1 MLKTLISNLKNGFVN
16 KDKFTINRD
25 FLGIFLIGLNH
36 FRKKNVIIIFEESAD
51 LIEIEKNIEI
61 WKIFSGA
68 DIEVAK
74 HIFPVSDP
82 FINNEIE
89 QDAIIE
95 KNKLLKSIKNGK
107 TLIVLTTIS
116 SLNIKLEKISIEN
129 LIEVKINDK
138 IKRKKFVE
146 RLGSNG
152 YILKDYIQSKGE
164 ISYRGS
170 IIDVYPVNSK
180 FPYRI
185 EFEGDDIVSIRIFNP
200 ETQISI
206 KKVSSFSILSN
217 RYFSNYNNFEEYILD
232 NKDMF
237 YLFELID
244 SPLMIFNE
252 FNKCK
257 ESFEKKK
264 RNFNKIHYIQKHE
277 KKNNNLFSLNDIFTL
292 NIDDL
297 NYLEFN
303 LINKEIKDDLGFRRF
318 NFDFKNIG
326 IDDIH
331 RIEAL
336 KEKGF
341 KVFVSVDNDK
351 FLDEFSLFI
360 QGFKRI
366 DKLFDFSFA
375 NDYEKYLMLF
385 QKKYNKVFDKKENK
399 VIKNIN
405 EIRLNDF
412 VVHKQHGIGIFK
424 GLETMV
430 VDEKEIDF
438 LKIEYIGDEF
448 LYVPVY
454 DINVLQKYTSFEGI
468 TPKLDKLGG
477 NTWIVKQKRAKK
489 NIINFA
495 KELLELYALRKSIK
509 GNSFVE
515 VEEFERKLV
524 DEFEYIETIDQKK
537 AIDEVLSDLEK
548 PYPMDRLVCG
558 DVSFG
563 KTEVAVRAA
572 FRVVVNSKQVVL
584 LSPTTILANQ
594 HYNTFKKR
602 LKNFSLN
609 IKLLSRGVKE
619 SDKKKIYEDLSNGKI
634 DILIGTHSILSDKV
648 SFKNLGLI
656 IIDEEQ
662 RFGVFQ
668 KEKLK
673 KGREDVDVLILSA
686 TPIPRTL
693 SFAFSGL
700 QDISLIQTPPIGR
713 YAVKNFVYPYSNEII
728 FSAVI
733 KEIERDGLVY
743 IVFNNINKIYEFK
756 QRVERI
762 LKDIPIAVIHAKMK
776 PLSIEKTIEK
786 FINKKIR
793 VLISTTIIENGIDI
807 SEVNTLIVV
816 NAENFGLTQLY
827 QLRGRIGRGSK
838 QAYAYF
844 LVGKEII
851 TEKARARLDTI
862 KEFAQLGAGFKIA
875 EFDLRLRGAGS
886 LLGNKQHGHIEALGF
901 DFYMELLE
909 KTIRELRGESVSE
922 EFREIK
928 YNFSYHAD
936 TEYFKD
942 SSERISFYRRVMDV
956 ESFEDLKNLIN
967 ELIDRYGYISEN
979 IEKIFYA
986 TFIKIL
992 SKELNSNKV
1001 VAYLDEIYF
1010 ENIENKEILKNLKKF
1025 EIIYNDK
1032 SIKIK
1037 LNNFK
1042 DYKNIFN

>member
-1 MLKTLISNLKNGFVN
+1 MKEILIHNLKKYFLNKNKFRIN
-16 KDKFTINRD
+16 KDF
-25 FLGIFLIGLNH
+25 FGVFLIGLNH
-36 FRKKNVIIIFEESAD
+36 FNNKNIIIIFEESSD
-51 LIEIEKNIEI
+51 LNEIEKNIKI
-61 WKIFSGA
+61 WKSFSGV
-68 DIEVAK
+68 DIEIVK
-74 HIFPVSDP
+74 HNFPVKDP
-82 FINNEIE
+82 FINNKIE
-89 QDAIIE
+89 QEAIIE
-95 KNKLLKSIKNGK
+95 KQRLLRFIRSGK
-107 TLIVLTTIS
+107 RLIVLTTIS
-116 SLNIKLEKISIEN
+116 SLNIKLEKNNAKN

-138 IKRKKFVE
+138 KKRKEFVE
-146 RLGSNG
+146 NLSSNG
-152 YILKDYIQSKGE
+152 YVFKDYIQNKGE

-170 IIDVYPVNSK
+170 IVDVFPIDSE

-185 EFEGDDIVSIRIFNP
+185 EFEGDDIISIRIFNP

-206 KKVSSFSILSN
+206 KKVGSFSILSN
-217 RYFSNYNNFEEYILD
+217 RYFAYYNNLEEYVSN
-232 NKDMF
+232 NKEML
-237 YLFELID
+237 YLFELIN
-244 SPLMIFNE
+244 SPLIIFNE
-252 FNKCK
+252 FSKCK
-257 ESFEKKK
+257 ESFEKKI
-264 RNFNKIHYIQKHE
+264 RNFNKIRDILKLE
-277 KKNNNLFSLNDIFTL
+277 KKNNDLFKFNEMFALNME
-292 NIDDL
+292 DL
-297 NYLEFN
+297 NYMEFN
-303 LINKEIKDDLGFRRF
+303 LIDKETRDDLGFRKF
-318 NFDFKNIG
+318 NFDFKSIG
-326 IDDIH
+326 INDIH
-331 RIEAL
+331 GIETL
-336 KEKGF
+336 IKKGF
-341 KVFVSVDNDK
+341 KVYVGVDNNK
-351 FLDEFSLFI
+351 FIEEFRLFI
-360 QGFKRI
+360 QDFEKI
-366 DKLFDFSFA
+366 DKSIEFSFA
-375 NDYEKYLMLF
+375 NDYGKYLILSEKNNYKVIN
-385 QKKYNKVFDKKENK
+385 KKNNK

-405 EIRLNDF
+405 EISVNDF
-412 VVHKQHGIGIFK
+412 VVHKLHGIGVFK
-424 GLETMV
+424 GLETMN
-430 VDEKEIDF
+430 VDDREIDF
-438 LKIEYIGDEF
+438 LKIEYIGNEF

-454 DINVLQKYTSFEGI
+454 DIKVLQKYTSFEGI
-468 TPKLDKLGG
+468 IPKLDKLGG
-477 NTWIVKQKRAKK
+477 NTWIAKQKRAKR
-489 NIINFA
+489 NIMNFA

-537 AIDEVLSDLEK
+537 AIEDVLSDLEK
-548 PYPMDRLVCG
+548 PYPMERLVCG

-594 HYNTFKKR
+594 HYNTFKNR
-602 LKNFSLN
+602 LKNFPLN

-619 SDKKKIYEDLSNGKI
+619 SDKEIIYEDLSNGKI

-648 SFKNLGLI
+648 NFKNLGLI

-693 SFAFSGL
+693 SFALSGL
-700 QDISLIQTPPIGR
+700 QDISLILTPPIGR
-713 YAVKNFVYPYSNEII
+713 YAIKNFVYPYSNEII

-733 KEIERDGLVY
+733 KEMERDGLVY
-743 IVFNNINKIYEFK
+743 IVFNNINKIHEFK
-756 QRVERI
+756 QRVKKI
-762 LKDIPIAVIHAKMK
+762 LKDLPIAVIHAKMK
-776 PLSIEKTIEK
+776 ALTIEKTIEN

-807 SEVNTLIVV
+807 SEVNTLVVV
-816 NAENFGLTQLY
+816 NAEKFGLTQLY

-844 LVGKEII
+844 LVDKENI
-851 TEKARARLDTI
+851 TEKAKSRLDAI
-862 KEFAQLGAGFKIA
+862 KEFAKLGAGFKIA

-909 KTIRELRGESVSE
+909 KTIRELKGESVSE
-922 EFREIK
+922 RLREIK

-942 SSERISFYRRVMDV
+942 SSERISFYRRVMDI
-956 ESFEDLKNLIN
+956 ERFEELNGVID

-979 IEKIFYA
+979 IDKIFYA
-986 TFIKIL
+986 IFIKIL
-992 SKELNSNKV
+992 GTKLRSDKV

-1010 ENIENKEILKNLKKF
+1010 ENVRDKEFLKNLKKF
-1025 EIIYNDK
+1025 DVIYHDK
-1032 SIKIK
+1032 GIKIK

-1042 DYKNIFN
+1042 DYKNIF